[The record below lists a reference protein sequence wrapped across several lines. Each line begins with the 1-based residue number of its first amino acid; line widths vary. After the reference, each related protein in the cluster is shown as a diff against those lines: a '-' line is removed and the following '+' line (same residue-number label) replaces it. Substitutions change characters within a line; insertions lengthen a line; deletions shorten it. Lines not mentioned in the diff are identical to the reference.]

1 MRGADEK
8 LDIRGVR
15 IGVRDEIKWNK
26 IRALELYFSGK
37 LSVRAINVYW
47 GYREV
52 GDGQMERTVPC
63 YAPWFP
69 TWRAWFVIYAKP
81 VFLYLS
87 GDFPS
92 LLPSGAVRGNQKDID
107 AAPNCFH
114 DVFETHS
121 LYSRLHRVSS
131 EVDSVLQREV
141 VPRYV
146 FGRKRGV
153 TAVI

>member
-63 YAPWFP
+63 YAPLVP
-69 TWRAWFVIYAKP
+69 DMASMVRYICQACLSLP
-81 VFLYLS
+81 V
-87 GDFPS
+87 
-92 LLPSGAVRGNQKDID
+92 R
-107 AAPNCFH
+107 
-114 DVFETHS
+114 
-121 LYSRLHRVSS
+121 
-131 EVDSVLQREV
+131 
-141 VPRYV
+141 
-146 FGRKRGV
+146 
-153 TAVI
+153 